1 MTLIKVLLFSVLILF
16 SYTFFANIL
25 PQVQSD
31 APEEEPPVAVG
42 EMDQEGQIAWGE
54 KLFTGKGT
62 CALCHNNLGRAPDL
76 LKMDMSTS
84 FPARLADNRYQGVA
98 KAEQGIKAIEAYIR
112 ESMVDPSAY
121 VVKGFGK
128 KGSNDTVSP
137 MPKVSGP
144 PISLSETEENA
155 LIAFLEDKG
164 GFDISVA
171 LPKADDAQAA
181 ADEGDDS
188 EEGPAESA
196 EAAIGK
202 FGCAACHNLFESGA
216 EIGPELVAVGKRLS
230 AEDIRQSIL
239 DPNQAIAKGFEADNM
254 PGDYSEQMR
263 VSELE
268 MIVEYLKNLESGEA
282 AQ

>member
-31 APEEEPPVAVG
+31 AVEEETSPVTG
-42 EMDQEGQIAWGE
+42 DMDQEGQIAWGE

-62 CALCHNNLGRAPDL
+62 CALCHNNLGRAPDI
-76 LKMDMSTS
+76 LKMDLSAVL
-84 FPARLADNRYQGVA
+84 PARLADSRYQGVA
-98 KAEQGIKAIEAYIR
+98 RAEQGIKAIEAYIR

-137 MPKVSGP
+137 MPKVSSP

-155 LIAFLEDKG
+155 LITFLEDKG
-164 GFDISVA
+164 GFDVSVP
-171 LPKADDAQAA
+171 LPKSDDAQAA
-181 ADEGDDS
+181 IDEGDDS
-188 EEGPAESA
+188 EEGAAENA
-196 EAAIGK
+196 VAAIGK

-216 EIGPELVAVGKRLS
+216 EIGPELVAIGKRLS

-239 DPNQAIAKGFEADNM
+239 DPNQVITKGFESDTM
-254 PGDYSEQMR
+254 PDDYSEQMR

-268 MIVEYLKNLESGEA
+268 MIVEYLKNLESREA